1 MYRFAVFILIGLIP
15 NISSAQEKAEIR
27 GYVHTE
33 SGQALAGVNVFLKNT
48 VLGSATDQTGFF
60 SIKNIPAGQYQLQVE
75 MIGYERPLARTIKIK
90 AGEIQNL
97 NYTLKVQ
104 AISFDECVTVTATR
118 GHSLVTEVPASVNVI
133 RMEDL
138 EARNPQN
145 LAEALQN
152 VQGVY
157 FKDYGGPGN
166 TKTISIRGSSSEQ
179 VLVMLDG
186 QRLNN
191 PQTGQ
196 VDFATL
202 SVEGVDRI
210 EVVRGGNS
218 ALYGADAVGGV
229 INIITRGDHTTSG
242 LDGSLRFAYGSF
254 HTNAIENSLN
264 FRKPSLQCALSY
276 KFLQS
281 EGDFDYRQYGRTV
294 THENAGINS
303 QDVYL
308 RLARPFGDPLY
319 NRSLELSLNHYS
331 AERGA
336 PGTIEN
342 LYRFAKMWDRSN
354 QYNLIYSGKVLNLL
368 NDLRIQT
375 YHHNSS
381 NYYKNVE
388 SLVKVNSRFKVQS
401 DGSELQLRLFLIPK
415 NIFTYGLGLRIDQ
428 VRDLQI
434 DTSNQRTSNYVYL
447 INELKLDISD
457 GLFNSFTVVP
467 SLRYENS
474 SDYGAHTS
482 PKIGFVINLGQQWQT
497 TFKFNAGASYRAPTF
512 NDLYWPADPWT
523 VGNLALQP
531 ESGFDFDGGI
541 RLQYP
546 ILQGF
551 YFESTFFQNRMD
563 DLIIWQQSNGKWS
576 PENVNKALIRGLE
589 NGATVHLFQ
598 KQVTLAGNYT
608 YLDARNKTTERT
620 EYNKR
625 LIYRPRHSANL
636 NLTAKLRRVSLHYQ
650 FNYTGLRYTKPENT
664 LYLPAY
670 QTSDVTL
677 TVTKL
682 YHDVEYTCS
691 FQVKNL
697 YDASY
702 RIVENMPI
710 PGREFRLSLKIGY

>member
-75 MIGYERPLARTIKIK
+75 MIGYERPPARTVKIK

-97 NYTLKVQ
+97 NYTLKIQ

-229 INIITRGDHTTSG
+229 INIITRGDHTTPG
-242 LDGSLRFAYGSF
+242 LDGSLKFAYGSF

-319 NRSLELSLNHYS
+319 NRALELSLKHYS

-354 QYNLIYSGKVLNLL
+354 QYNLVYSGKVFNLL
-368 NDLRIQT
+368 NDLRLQA
-375 YHHNSS
+375 YHHSS
-381 NYYKNVE
+381 HNRYLNVE
-388 SLVKVNSRFKVQS
+388 SLVKVNSRFDVTT
-401 DGSELQLRLFLIPK
+401 DGAEVQLRTVLIPQSVLTYGGGWRVDRLQDQQLDTLHRRQSRYLFLL
-415 NIFTYGLGLRIDQ
+415 NESTLESGTGLLRS
-428 VRDLQI
+428 VAL
-434 DTSNQRTSNYVYL
+434 
-447 INELKLDISD
+447 
-457 GLFNSFTVVP
+457 VP
-467 SLRYENS
+467 SLRYDYT
-474 SDYGAHTS
+474 SDYAERIS

-497 TFKFNAGASYRAPTF
+497 IFKFNAGASYRAPTF

-523 VGNLALQP
+523 VGNPALRP

-576 PENVNKALIRGLE
+576 PENVNKALLRGLE

-598 KQVTLAGNYT
+598 KHVTLAGNYT
-608 YLDARNKTTERT
+608 YLDARNKTAERT

-625 LIYRPRHSANL
+625 LVYRPRHSANL
-636 NLTAKLRRVSLHYQ
+636 NLTTKLRQVSLHYQ